1 MDKYSAMLLNTPLF
15 RGMTQ
20 KDMISMMQCLSVRS
34 KKYAQNQV
42 VYLSGDKIDRI
53 GIILQGK
60 VIIIKEDYNNNRSI
74 IAEFR
79 EGDIFGE
86 AFSFSSTDKLTVSV
100 ISASDSEIL
109 FIDPQKIFS
118 FCSSACTFH
127 SKLIENMLFIISNKN
142 ILLNEKID
150 VLSKRTI
157 KNRLLAF
164 LQIQSQKFGKTRFSI
179 QFNRQELA
187 DYLCVDRSAL
197 SNELSKLQDE
207 GLLSFSHNEFQ
218 LDLVS
223 QKGLIK

>member
-1 MDKYSAMLLNTPLF
+1 MDKYSAMLLETPLF
-15 RGMTQ
+15 RGITQ
-20 KDMISMMQCLSVRS
+20 KEMISMLQCLSVRS
-34 KKYAQNQV
+34 KKYSQNQV
-42 VYLSGDKIDRI
+42 IYLAGEKVSHI

-60 VIIIKEDYNNNRSI
+60 VLITKEDYNNNRSI
-74 IAEFR
+74 LAEFR
-79 EGDIFGE
+79 EGNIFGE
-86 AFSFSSTDKLTVSV
+86 AFSFSAADKLTVSV

-109 FIDPQKIFS
+109 FIDPHKIVT

-127 SKLIENMLFIISNKN
+127 SKLIENMLSIISNKN

-164 LQIQSQKFGKTRFSI
+164 LQIQSQKLGKTSFSI

-218 LDLVS
+218 LNLLPP
-223 QKGLIK
+223 KGPLK